1 MSSGQGSGDGGA
13 RPDVVPRG
21 HRWSEGWRA
30 ALLGAGLLI
39 YSVVAAGG
47 VSQVSRGATALAG
60 YVIIAAFS
68 LVLCALG
75 VMAARATLP
84 SGGEGQRAGTG
95 ISDLQFWLPFAA
107 MSALLVAALPFAHAD
122 GFFLAAVLA
131 ALVVVRT
138 RRASPWVVGALAM
151 AALAVPWS
159 VNPWRS
165 GPGWVQALDII
176 FTALV
181 SYAFSELIRANQALR
196 EARAEIA
203 RLATEGER
211 NRIARDLHDLLG
223 HSLTAITVKA
233 GLAHRLASSDP
244 ARSRQEIGEV
254 EKLSRQALAE
264 VRAAVSTYRN
274 VTLAAEL
281 ARGRELLRASGVVAD
296 LPTATDMVDAAHQ
309 ELLAWAVREG
319 LTNVARHA
327 RATRCTVILSAS
339 AVEIRDDGVGG
350 PAGDGHGLDGLRERV
365 AAAGGSVEAGPLTP
379 RGWRL
384 HVSLDPAGGGR
395 A

>member
-1 MSSGQGSGDGGA
+1 MATVQASGDGGA
-13 RPDVVPRG
+13 VPG
-21 HRWSEGWRA
+21 ALPGGVRWGQSWRA
-30 ALLGAGLLI
+30 AALGSGLLV
-39 YSVVAAGG
+39 YSAVAAGG
-47 VSQVSRGATALAG
+47 VSQTSRGAGVLAG
-60 YVIIAAFS
+60 YLLIAAFS
-68 LVLCALG
+68 VVLCALG
-75 VMAARATLP
+75 VMAARAP
-84 SGGEGQRAGTG
+84 SPPGGQGQRAATEL
-95 ISDLQFWLPFAA
+95 SDLQFWLPFAV
-107 MSALLVAALPFAHAD
+107 MSALFVAALPFARAD

-138 RRASPWVVGALAM
+138 RRASPWVVGALA
-151 AALAVPWS
+151 AAGLAVPWAVGS
-159 VNPWRS
+159 WRS
-165 GPGWVQALDII
+165 GPGWIQALDIV

-181 SYAFSELIRANQALR
+181 SYSFSELIRANQALR

-244 ARSRQEIGEV
+244 TRARREIGEV
-254 EKLSRQALAE
+254 EKLSRQALTE

-281 ARGRELLRASGVVAD
+281 AQGRELLRASGVVAD

-309 ELLAWAVREG
+309 EVLAWAVREG

-339 AVEIRDDGVGG
+339 EVEIRDDGVGG
-350 PAGDGHGLDGLRERV
+350 AAGDGHGLAGLRERV
-365 AAAGGSVEAGPLTP
+365 AAAGGIVEAGPLTP

-384 HVSLDPAGGGR
+384 RVSLDPAAGGR

>member
-1 MSSGQGSGDGGA
+1 MAAVQGPGERRTAPGALSG
-13 RPDVVPRG
+13 V
-21 HRWSEGWRA
+21 RWGQSWRA
-30 ALLGAGLLI
+30 AALGCGLLI
-39 YSVVAAGG
+39 YSAVAAGG
-47 VSQVSRGATALAG
+47 VAQTSSGGGALAG
-60 YVIIAAFS
+60 YLIIAAFS
-68 LVLCALG
+68 VALCALG
-75 VMAARATLP
+75 VMAAAAP
-84 SGGEGQRAGTG
+84 SLSGPEGQRGGAGL
-95 ISDLQFWLPFAA
+95 SDLQFWSPFAI
-107 MSALLVAALPFAHAD
+107 MSALFVAAIPFARAD
-122 GFFLAAVLA
+122 DFFLAATLA

-138 RRASPWVVGALAM
+138 RRALPWVVGALAGIS
-151 AALAVPWS
+151 LAVPWAVAS
-159 VNPWRS
+159 WRS
-165 GPGWVQALDII
+165 GPGWIQALDIV
-176 FTALV
+176 FTSLV
-181 SYAFSELIRANQALR
+181 SYSFSELIRANVALS

-233 GLAHRLASSDP
+233 DLAHRLAGTDP

-254 EKLSRQALAE
+254 EDLSRQALAD

-309 ELLAWAVREG
+309 EVLAWAVREG

-327 RATRCTVILSAS
+327 RATRCTVMLSAS
-339 AVEIRDDGVGG
+339 EVEIRDDGVGG
-350 PAGDGHGLDGLRERV
+350 PAGDGHGLAGLRERV
-365 AAAGGSVEAGPLTP
+365 AATGGSVEAGPLTP

-384 HVSLDPAGGGR
+384 QVSLDPADGGR

>member
-1 MSSGQGSGDGGA
+1 
-13 RPDVVPRG
+13 
-21 HRWSEGWRA
+21 
-30 ALLGAGLLI
+30 LLI
-39 YSVVAAGG
+39 YSAVAAGG
-47 VSQVSRGATALAG
+47 VAQTSRGTGALAG

-75 VMAARATLP
+75 VMAALAPSLP
-84 SGGEGQRAGTG
+84 GPEGRRGGGGL
-95 ISDLQFWLPFAA
+95 SDLKFWLPFAI
-107 MSALLVAALPFAHAD
+107 MSALFVAAIPFARAD
-122 GFFLAAVLA
+122 GFFLAATLA
-131 ALVVVRT
+131 TLVVVRA
-138 RRASPWVVGALAM
+138 RRVLPWVVGVLA
-151 AALAVPWS
+151 AASLGVPWA
-159 VNPWRS
+159 VTAWRS
-165 GPGWVQALDII
+165 GPGWIQALDVV

-181 SYAFSELIRANQALR
+181 SYAFSELIRTNLALG

-233 GLAHRLASSDP
+233 GLAHRLAGSDS
-244 ARSRQEIGEV
+244 ARARQEIGEV
-254 EKLSRQALAE
+254 EELSRQALAD

-281 ARGRELLRASGVVAD
+281 ARGRELLRASGVIAD

-309 ELLAWAVREG
+309 EVLAWAVREG

-339 AVEIRDDGVGG
+339 EVEIRDDGVGG
-350 PAGDGHGLDGLRERV
+350 PAGDGHGLAGLRERV
-365 AAAGGSVEAGPLTP
+365 AAAGGSVEAGPLP
-379 RGWRL
+379 RRGWRL
-384 HVSLDPAGGGR
+384 RVSFEPAGGGR